1 METRAPSRSNAHR
14 HRVGV
19 TEHKTA
25 PSYLQRPSPNDGY
38 WAERQIVDFVA
49 RLANL
54 TSEA

>member
-1 METRAPSRSNAHR
+1 MAHSHSNAHR
-14 HRVGV
+14 RRVGV

-25 PSYLQRPSPNDGY
+25 PSYLQRPSANDDGY